1 MGPALQADAATS
13 DGVVL
18 QPDATSDGTA
28 AVNGTTPQP
37 DATSDGFARW
47 NHFMHRKLL
56 LFVRMI
62 LVIT

>member
-28 AVNGTTPQP
+28 AVNGTTPQRVMGSP
-37 DATSDGFARW
+37 DGTTSCTVSYYY
-47 NHFMHRKLL
+47 LYE
-56 LFVRMI
+56 
-62 LVIT
+62 